1 MEDLK
6 EEIAVEDGRMD
17 GSLDLREVTR
27 GFASHVLPL
36 TIPVVIDDFEHFTRG
51 FIFRVLPLTISV
63 MDAMY

>member
-36 TIPVVIDDFEHFTRG
+36 TIPVVIDDFEHFTREVTRG
-51 FIFRVLPLTISV
+51 FFFPAR
-63 MDAMY
+63 